1 MTGSQVR
8 VLFAAPRFSKNS
20 FEQSAL
26 AFTDALRDLSHIKNR
41 LPGIVSASTSR
52 GDTNMRKFIL
62 IAGFVLASAAA
73 QAGDRSLSLGGVETK
88 PAPAP
93 AKAMDASK
101 TAEVPQ
107 AAEAPKYVE
116 RPAVVEPKP
125 ETSKAETSR
134 AETSRTET
142 ARPRAARMQ
151 RYATRPASAGPG
163 RPCGP
168 ESCVNVE
175 ERGTAPH
182 ALRDPG
188 AHHPRTAP
196 ARHLLVIPPK
206 QNAPLEFESEERV
219 FHRVRPEAGERLPAN
234 PYCETVC
241 TTLLIGRLAT
251 AGTFWSFTS
260 IASYSGKVSSC
271 SLAFICTTL

>member
-26 AFTDALRDLSHIKNR
+26 AFTDALRDLSHIRDR

-52 GDTNMRKFIL
+52 GDTNMRKFIF

-73 QAGDRSLSLGGVETK
+73 QAGDRSLSLGGIETK

-134 AETSRTET
+134 PRRAG
-142 ARPRAARMQ
+142 RAATPRGRGPGRPGMQ

-163 RPCGP
+163 RPVGP
-168 ESCVNVE
+168 ENGVNVE
-175 ERGTAPH
+175 ERGAAPH

-188 AHHPRTAP
+188 AHHRRTAP
-196 ARHLLVIPPK
+196 ARHLLV
-206 QNAPLEFESEERV
+206 SV
-219 FHRVRPEAGERLPAN
+219 VVRLFVMPGAKREAHFALLPAMTDVSKTR
-234 PYCETVC
+234 P
-241 TTLLIGRLAT
+241 
-251 AGTFWSFTS
+251 
-260 IASYSGKVSSC
+260 SGSSPK
-271 SLAFICTTL
+271 SAFFIE